1 MSADNDR
8 LYARIRKSDD
18 LLREHF
24 KNIKD
29 GDRAYEIRRLL
40 EKAIKIEREEQ
51 KYYEKIK

>member
-1 MSADNDR
+1 MASDR
-8 LYARIRKSDD
+8 LFARIRKSDD

-24 KNIKD
+24 ENIKD

-51 KYYEKIK
+51 QNYEKAKE